1 MEILIL
7 LVIFL
12 ALVFLSI
19 RERVASRLRRV
30 DENEPSLPQPRS
42 SPMSEAIVEFVGTAG
57 GIYLALIM
65 LINFLKI
72 PGPDQASF
80 FGIKLDPV
88 AALSIFLTIV
98 QPFLNRL
105 LPTLLIWTW
114 PSK

>member
-1 MEILIL
+1 MLIL
-7 LVIFL
+7 LIILL

-19 RERVASRLRRV
+19 RERVASRVKRS
-30 DENEPSLPQPRS
+30 EEKEPSLPEPRS
-42 SPMSEAIVEFVGTAG
+42 SPLSEAIVEFVGTAG

-72 PGPDQASF
+72 TVPERASF
-80 FGIKLDPV
+80 FGVKLDPV
-88 AALSIFLTIV
+88 AALSIFLTII

-114 PSK
+114 PSR